1 MCIVLTYYVD
11 SNDFEYFVDACVK
24 RMAPNVQGLGGDITE
39 VLKAVFYIDQ
49 QLFNHLVLLLLLDW
63 LLAGLA

>member
-39 VLKAVFYIDQ
+39 VKAVFDINQ
-49 QLFNHLVLLLLLDW
+49 QLLNRLVLLLLLDW